1 MLHQTFTIHKYFKF
15 TPTNVFFFSFHFGLV
30 VLFSFLEL
38 AQNCEFYK
46 NADVRPPFTYAS
58 LIRHVSLC
66 DDLFH
71 RLFSPSVFSSNFCP
85 VFSCPQAIL
94 ESPERQLTL
103 NEIYNW
109 FTRKFAYFRRNT
121 ATWKVQTQHIQS
133 LPCTLS
139 FKEHL
144 SECQTQYFAKKTSSC
159 KNGKIEDGN
168 MT

>member
-1 MLHQTFTIHKYFKF
+1 MLHYTFHKYLKF
-15 TPTNVFFFSFHFGLV
+15 TLATFFS
-30 VLFSFLEL
+30 EL

-58 LIRHVSLC
+58 LIRHVSLS

-71 RLFSPSVFSSNFCP
+71 RLFSSSVFSSNLCP
-85 VFSCPQAIL
+85 FSYCPQAIL

-121 ATWKVQTQHIQS
+121 ATWKVQTQYIHNFS
-133 LPCTLS
+133 CAVFRLLLSEFCCENLNMTLS
-139 FKEHL
+139 EP
-144 SECQTQYFAKKTSSC
+144 
-159 KNGKIEDGN
+159 IV
-168 MT
+168 M